1 MNIERSVIVSLNEK
15 EYKLNRPNNGQL
27 LEIEV
32 MKHRLSGG
40 LYQDLVF
47 TNLISSQNTINTI
60 DMISNMSVL
69 CPEIIKD
76 LKINIAKIDI
86 IDSLPILKVYMSE
99 VHPWV
104 TKWQSFIQEVST
116 FISKQKEE
124 DAEE

>member
-1 MNIERSVIVSLNEK
+1 MNIERSVVVSLNDK